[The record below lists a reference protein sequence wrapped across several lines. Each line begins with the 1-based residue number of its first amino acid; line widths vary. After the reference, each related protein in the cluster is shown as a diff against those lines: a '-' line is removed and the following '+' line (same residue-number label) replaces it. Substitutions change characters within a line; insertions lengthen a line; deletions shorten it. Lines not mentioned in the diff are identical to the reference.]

1 MTSYLTNKIISK
13 TITKIPAANGIPSL
27 NPKDSVNHDA
37 VFPDGDST
45 KKH

>member
-1 MTSYLTNKIISK
+1 MTSYLTNKIIISK
-13 TITKIPAANGIPSL
+13 TINKIPAANGIP
-27 NPKDSVNHDA
+27 NTKDSVNHDA